1 VKNPGFADFLFT
13 TFLRRPIF
21 AIENYITLKL
31 KNMEPSAPATPD
43 RRSRK
48 LAFGVIIMAAG
59 FLLLGFNLNFLPYT
73 WKEIFF
79 SWQMLLIAIGVI
91 SIFSRD
97 SWVPGVILI
106 TIGSFFLLPKLFF
119 LPHNFMH
126 YFWPLILII
135 AGVVIL
141 LRRYPR
147 HHRSH
152 ASGQNVYERT
162 SEEGVILEDV
172 VFGNSKQRITSQ
184 AFKGGKVSCVFAN
197 AEVDLTQ
204 AQLAVG
210 IHELELNAVFAGI
223 TVILPV
229 DWKVEMKMSSVL
241 GGFADKRTFLKE
253 SPDPSKVLVIKG
265 SAVFGGGEIRSY

>member
-1 VKNPGFADFLFT
+1 MKNPGFADFLFT
-13 TFLRRPIF
+13 TFLRRHIF

-147 HHRSH
+147 HHRPH
-152 ASGQNVYERT
+152 VSGQNVYERT
-162 SEEGVILEDV
+162 TGEGVIMEDV
-172 VFGNSKQRITSQ
+172 VFGSSKQRITSQ
-184 AFKGGKVSCVFAN
+184 EFKGGKVSCVFAG
-197 AEVDLTQ
+197 AEIDLTQ